1 MGAHGIG
8 TGRPHMPAAASP
20 FPHIPAVGRASK
32 LGRGCHVV
40 LAVDGGHAAGGVG
53 GPACGAHS
61 AAGSVGG
68 PECGARR
75 AAGRVGGPE
84 CGARRTGIG
93 WDAGQVGSPSRG
105 GGSRTRGGA
114 PPMGAA
120 KSGSPAAGTAR
131 ISGAPA
137 GAGAAQAW
145 GSISATPQASGV
157 PP

>member
-1 MGAHGIG
+1 MGS
-8 TGRPHMPAAASP
+8 GRGGCIIPAAASL
-20 FPHIPAVGRASK
+20 FPHILAVSRASK
-32 LGRGCHVV
+32 LGRGSHVV

-53 GPACGAHS
+53 GPECGAHS
-61 AAGSVGG
+61 AAGRVGG
-68 PECGARR
+68 PEYGARR

-84 CGARRTGIG
+84 CGVRRTGIG

-105 GGSRTRGGA
+105 GGVRIRGGA

-120 KSGSPAAGTAR
+120 KSASPAAGTAR

-137 GAGAAQAW
+137 GAGAAKAW
-145 GSISATPQASGV
+145 GSTSATPPASGA

>member
-1 MGAHGIG
+1 MPLPVYCGSYKWGGWGRMGS
-8 TGRPHMPAAASP
+8 GRGGRILPAAASP
-20 FPHIPAVGRASK
+20 PLHIPAVSPASK
-32 LGRGCHVV
+32 LERGGHVV
-40 LAVDGGHAAGGVG
+40 LVVDGGHAAGG
-53 GPACGAHS
+53 
-61 AAGSVGG
+61 VGG

-105 GGSRTRGGA
+105 GGVRTGGGA

-120 KSGSPAAGTAR
+120 KSASRSAGTAR
-131 ISGAPA
+131 TSGAPA
-137 GAGAAQAW
+137 SAGAAKAW
-145 GSISATPQASGV
+145 GSTSATTRASEA